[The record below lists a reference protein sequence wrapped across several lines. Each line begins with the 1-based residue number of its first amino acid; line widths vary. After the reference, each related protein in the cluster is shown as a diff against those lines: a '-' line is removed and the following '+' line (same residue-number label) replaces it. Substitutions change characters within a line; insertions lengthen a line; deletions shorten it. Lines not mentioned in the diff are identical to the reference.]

1 MIVDRVVCLFL
12 FIHVYMPTYSHP
24 QPHPHNMTTTD
35 NGRWKAIAEGV
46 PGKSKK
52 ECIERYKA
60 LRAALQQQK
69 KEKAKEGGGV

>member
-1 MIVDRVVCLFL
+1 
-12 FIHVYMPTYSHP
+12 MPTHPPTHSQSHT
-24 QPHPHNMTTTD
+24 HNMTT

-52 ECIERYKA
+52 QCIERYRA

-69 KEKAKEGGGV
+69 KEKEKEGK